1 MTKSALATFQA
12 SKRRSRLKKQLAN
25 KRDEEINKRQ
35 LKLEEDTAAL
45 EAEGAKADA
54 RRKVREAAER
64 EMNGIRRRADAQ
76 IAALDEVF
84 DRFRNL
90 KVQDLGATK
99 SSTARCATVTA
110 ATSKG
115 GMGAAAIQDRLKSFD
130 LEAES
135 EAQGDHRHRKGSEE
149 DPRREASA
157 RCQRVPFDD
166 ELAARNGP

>member
-1 MTKSALATFQA
+1 MITEVDDEERTRDLPSLEAKIEAE
-12 SKRRSRLKKQLAN
+12 KKQLAN

-84 DRFRNL
+84 DRFPQPQGPGPRGQRNPL
-90 KVQDLGATK
+90 PRD
-99 SSTARCATVTA
+99 ARPL
-110 ATSKG
+110 
-115 GMGAAAIQDRLKSFD
+115 RPL
-130 LEAES
+130 L
-135 EAQGDHRHRKGSEE
+135 QGWNG
-149 DPRREASA
+149 
-157 RCQRVPFDD
+157 RCTRID
-166 ELAARNGP
+166 